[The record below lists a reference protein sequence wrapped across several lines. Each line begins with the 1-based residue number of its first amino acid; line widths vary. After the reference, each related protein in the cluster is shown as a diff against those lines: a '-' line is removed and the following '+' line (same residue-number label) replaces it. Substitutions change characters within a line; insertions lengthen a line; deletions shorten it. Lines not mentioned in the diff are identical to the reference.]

1 MSTFQSAAK
10 RSFKSAA
17 KRSEGDRTF
26 YLVINILMGLIL
38 VAVAYP
44 LIYVLSSSFSSPN
57 AVLSG
62 QVLLWP
68 VEFSLE
74 GYTTVFRNNDI
85 LTGYYNSSR
94 YMIIGTLFNVCMT
107 MIAAYPLSRRDM
119 PMRGFFMLVFTFTM
133 FFSGGLI
140 PNYMLMMNLS
150 LIDTL
155 WVMILPGL
163 ISVYNMII
171 ARTFIQSNIPSDLL
185 EATQID
191 GCGDARYF
199 FVMVLPLSKAVIA
212 VIALFYAVSHWN
224 AYFDAFIYLN
234 SRKLYSLQLFLREI
248 LVVNTIDPSLDMDPD
263 TMTKKQGLADLLK
276 YSLIVIASAPMML
289 IYPLA
294 QRYFI
299 KGVMIG
305 SLKG

>member
-1 MSTFQSAAK
+1 MNKGHVIKQSD
-10 RSFKSAA
+10 S
-17 KRSEGDRTF
+17 DRYF
-26 YLVINILMGLIL
+26 YFAVNIFLGIILII
-38 VAVAYP
+38 VAYP
-44 LIYVLSSSFSSPN
+44 LIYVISSSFTSPN

-62 QVLLWP
+62 RIVLWP

-74 GYTTVFRNNDI
+74 GYTTVFRNPDV
-85 LTGYYNSSR
+85 LTGYYNSLR
-94 YMIIGTLFNVCMT
+94 YMVIGTFFNVSMT
-107 MIAAYPLSRRDM
+107 MVAAYPLSRRDM
-119 PMRGFFMLVFTFTM
+119 PLRGVFMFFFTFTM

-140 PNYMLMMNLS
+140 PNYMLMMNLK

-155 WVMILPGL
+155 WVMVLPGV

-171 ARTFIQSNIPSDLL
+171 ARTFIQSTIPAELL
-185 EATQID
+185 DATQID
-191 GCGDARYF
+191 GCNDARYF
-199 FVMVLPLSKAVIA
+199 FMMVLPLSKAVIA
-212 VIALFYAVSHWN
+212 VIALYYAVAHWN

-234 SRKLYSLQLFLREI
+234 SRRLYSLQLFLREI
-248 LVVNTIDPSLDMDPD
+248 LVTNTFDPSLDMDPD

-276 YSLIVIASAPMML
+276 YSLIVVASAPMML